1 MKIKE
6 KKISEKQIKII
17 IVILI
22 VVIVVGIIIWG
33 MVPEKIYDV
42 SEILDNP
49 ERFDEQKVNVMGLVG
64 NWETQSNNFTLID
77 SQDENI
83 VINIS
88 NTKGFPE
95 GFGNKET
102 VVVTGIFFS
111 ETVIIETQ
119 SIQIGCPSKY

>member
-17 IVILI
+17 IVVII
-22 VVIVVGIIIWG
+22 VIIVVGVLIWG

-42 SEILDNP
+42 SEILDNY
-49 ERFDEQKVNVMGLVG
+49 EGFNGQKVNVMGLVS
-64 NWETQSNNFTLID
+64 NWEVSSNNFKLID
-77 SQDENI
+77 SQDENLF
-83 VINIS
+83 INVN
-88 NTKGFPE
+88 NTKVFPE

-102 VVVTGIFFS
+102 VVVTGIFSS

>member
-1 MKIKE
+1 MKIIE
-6 KKISEKQIKII
+6 KKISEKQIKIA

-22 VVIVVGIIIWG
+22 VVIVVGILMWG

-42 SEILDNP
+42 SEIIDSP
-49 ERFDEQKVNVMGLVG
+49 EDFDGKKINVMGLVG
-64 NWETQSNNFTLID
+64 NWEIQSNNFTLID
-77 SQDENI
+77 SKDDNI
-83 VINIS
+83 VINIT
-88 NTKGFPE
+88 NTNVFPE

-111 ETVIIETQ
+111 ENEYIETE

>member
-17 IVILI
+17 IVVAI
-22 VVIVVGIIIWG
+22 VVIVVGILIWG
-33 MVPEKIYDV
+33 MIPEKIYDV

-49 ERFDEQKVNVMGLVG
+49 KGFNGQKVNVIGVIG
-64 NWETQSNNFTLID
+64 DWETQSNNFTLID

-111 ETVIIETQ
+111 ESVIIETQ

>member
-6 KKISEKQIKII
+6 KKISEKQIKIV

-22 VVIVVGIIIWG
+22 VVIVIGVLFWG
-33 MVPEKIYDV
+33 MIPEKIYEV
-42 SEILDNP
+42 SEILENP
-49 ERFDEQKVNVMGLVG
+49 EGFNGQKINIKGIVD
-64 NWETQSNNFTLID
+64 NWEKSSKNFTLVD
-77 SQDENI
+77 SQDGNL
-83 VINIS
+83 VININ

-102 VVVTGIFFS
+102 VIVTGIFS
-111 ETVIIETQ
+111 SDSLIIETQ

>member
-1 MKIKE
+1 MKLKE
-6 KKISEKQIKII
+6 TKISEKQIKIV

-22 VVIVVGIIIWG
+22 VIIVIGILLWG
-33 MVPEKIYDV
+33 MIPEKIYDV

-49 ERFDEQKVNVMGLVG
+49 EEFDSQKVNVMGVVG
-64 NWETQSNNFTLID
+64 NWEKQSNNFTLID
-77 SQDENI
+77 SNDENL

-88 NTKGFPE
+88 NTKVIPE

-111 ETVIIETQ
+111 DTVYIETE

>member
-22 VVIVVGIIIWG
+22 VVIVVGILIWG

-49 ERFDEQKVNVMGLVG
+49 ESYDGQKVNVMGLVG

-77 SQDENI
+77 SQDENLF
-83 VINIS
+83 ININNEQEMNPRRAECS
-88 NTKGFPE
+88 YVFRKKG
-95 GFGNKET
+95 
-102 VVVTGIFFS
+102 
-111 ETVIIETQ
+111 
-119 SIQIGCPSKY
+119 SIS

>member
-6 KKISEKQIKII
+6 KKISEKQIKTI

-22 VVIVVGIIIWG
+22 VVIVVGILIWG

-42 SEILDNP
+42 SEILNNP
-49 ERFDEQKVNVMGLVG
+49 EGFDGLKVNVMGLVG

-88 NTKGFPE
+88 NAKGFPE

>member
-1 MKIKE
+1 
-6 KKISEKQIKII
+6 
-17 IVILI
+17 
-22 VVIVVGIIIWG
+22 

-49 ERFDEQKVNVMGLVG
+49 EEFDSQKVNVMGLVG
-64 NWETQSNNFTLID
+64 NWEKQSNNFTLMD
-77 SQDENI
+77 SNNENL

-88 NTKGFPE
+88 NTKVFPE

-111 ETVIIETQ
+111 ETAYIETD

>member
-22 VVIVVGIIIWG
+22 VVIVVGILIWG
-33 MVPEKIYDV
+33 MVPQKIYDV
-42 SEILDNP
+42 SEILSNP
-49 ERFDEQKVNVMGLVG
+49 QIYDGQIVNVMGLVG
-64 NWETQSNNFTLID
+64 NWEIESNNFTLID
-77 SQDENI
+77 SQDEDI
-83 VINIS
+83 FININ
-88 NTKGFPE
+88 NTKVFPE

-102 VVVTGIFFS
+102 VVVTGTFFS
-111 ETVIIETQ
+111 ETIIIDTQ

>member
-22 VVIVVGIIIWG
+22 VVIVVGILIWG

-42 SEILDNP
+42 SEILENP
-49 ERFDEQKVNVMGLVG
+49 ESYDGQIINVMGLVG
-64 NWETQSNNFTLID
+64 NWELQSNNFTLID
-77 SQDENI
+77 SQDEDI
-83 VINIS
+83 FININ
-88 NTKGFPE
+88 NTKVFPE

-102 VVVTGIFFS
+102 VVVTGLFFS

>member
-1 MKIKE
+1 MKIIE

-22 VVIVVGIIIWG
+22 VVIVVGVLIWG
-33 MVPEKIYDV
+33 MIPEKIYEV
-42 SEILDNP
+42 TEILENP
-49 ERFDEQKVNVMGLVG
+49 EGFNGQKVNVKGIVD
-64 NWETQSNNFTLID
+64 NWEKSSNNFTLVD
-77 SQDENI
+77 SQDESI
-83 VINIS
+83 FININ

-102 VVVTGIFFS
+102 VVVSGIFFS
-111 ETVIIETQ
+111 ENLIIETQ

>member
-6 KKISEKQIKII
+6 KKISEKQIKTI

-22 VVIVVGIIIWG
+22 VVIVVGILIWG

-42 SEILDNP
+42 SEILNNP
-49 ERFDEQKVNVMGLVG
+49 EGFDGLKVNVMGLVG

-83 VINIS
+83 VININ

>member
-6 KKISEKQIKII
+6 KRISEKQIKII

-22 VVIVVGIIIWG
+22 VVIVVGVLIWG

-49 ERFDEQKVNVMGLVG
+49 ESYDGQKVNVMGLVG

-88 NTKGFPE
+88 NTKVFPE

-111 ETVIIETQ
+111 ETIIIETQ

>member
-6 KKISEKQIKII
+6 KRISEKQIKIA

-22 VVIVVGIIIWG
+22 VVIVIGILMWG

-42 SEILDNP
+42 SEILDSP
-49 ERFDEQKVNVMGLVG
+49 ENFDGKKVNVMGLVG
-64 NWETQSNNFTLID
+64 NWEIQSSNFTLVD

-88 NTKGFPE
+88 NTKVFPE

-111 ETVIIETQ
+111 EAFYIETQ

>member
-6 KKISEKQIKII
+6 KKISEKQIKIV

-22 VVIVVGIIIWG
+22 VVIVVGILLWG

-42 SEILDNP
+42 SEILENP
-49 ERFDEQKVNVMGLVG
+49 EGFDGQKVNVMGLVG
-64 NWETQSNNFTLID
+64 NWEIQSNNFTLID

-88 NTKGFPE
+88 NTKVFPE

-111 ETVIIETQ
+111 ETVYIETQ

>member
-6 KKISEKQIKII
+6 KRISEKQIKII

-22 VVIVVGIIIWG
+22 VVIVVGVLLWG
-33 MVPEKIYDV
+33 MIPEKIYEV
-42 SEILDNP
+42 SEILENP
-49 ERFDEQKVNVMGLVG
+49 EEFNGQKVNVKGIVD
-64 NWETQSNNFTLID
+64 NWEKSSINFTLVD

-83 VINIS
+83 NIFIN

-102 VVVTGIFFS
+102 VVVTGIFSS
-111 ETVIIETQ
+111 ETLKIETQ

>member
-6 KKISEKQIKII
+6 KRISEKQIKTI

-22 VVIVVGIIIWG
+22 VVIVVGVLIWG

-49 ERFDEQKVNVMGLVG
+49 EGFDGQIVSVMGVVG
-64 NWETQSNNFTLID
+64 NWDKQSTNFTLLD
-77 SQDENI
+77 SQDENLL
-83 VINIS
+83 INIS
-88 NTKGFPE
+88 NTKVFPE
-95 GFGNKET
+95 GFGSKET

-111 ETVIIETQ
+111 GNLSIETQ